1 MATQNGSIAGS
12 GYGNV
17 YIDALAWGCGW
28 SNAST
33 SPITYSFG
41 SGDVPAS
48 DSSIGAFTGYSWT
61 ASEKAAFRAALANY
75 SSVCNVKFTE
85 QADNTTSANI
95 VWWNVPQSAIGEGML
110 GYHEVPEG
118 NYSSIY
124 GYFNADTDSW
134 SYLDKGGYGYV
145 TVIHEIGHAMGLAHP
160 HDGGSDA
167 DATTFPGVTSA
178 DSLGT
183 NELNQGIWTTMSYND
198 GWKGHTSGYYD
209 YGWQG
214 TLMAFDIAALQK
226 LYGANM
232 TTATGNNVYHLP
244 TANEA
249 GTYWFCIWDAAGI
262 DTISNEGSAV
272 ACTIDLRAAPLV
284 GANAGGYISYDT
296 GIFGGF
302 TIANGAVIENA
313 IGGNGNDVITGNG
326 IANVLTGGAGN
337 DYLNGGAGADTLVGG
352 VGNDIYIVDNLK
364 DIATEAINAGI
375 DQVRAFYINYT
386 LGANVENLQLMDV
399 ANINGTG
406 NELNNVIDGNTGNN
420 VLNGNAGND
429 HLNGGAG
436 NDYLNGGLG
445 SDTMLGGAGNDTY
458 IVDNTRDVVTE
469 LASEGIDKV
478 QAYFVNHLLT
488 ANVENLQLM
497 GTANINGWGNA
508 LNNVIQGNSAN
519 NVINGGLGNDTLTGG
534 AGLDSFVFNSALNTS
549 SNKDIITDFNVVDDI
564 IRLENAVFTTLSRI
578 GMLSANFFKSSSTGV
593 AADSDDYI
601 LYNTTSGLLSYDADG
616 NGSGASVAFAVM
628 GTSVHPALAAADFVV
643 I

>member
-1 MATQNGSIAGS
+1 M
-12 GYGNV
+12 
-17 YIDALAWGCGW
+17 
-28 SNAST
+28 
-33 SPITYSFG
+33 
-41 SGDVPAS
+41 
-48 DSSIGAFTGYSWT
+48 
-61 ASEKAAFRAALANY
+61 
-75 SSVCNVKFTE
+75 
-85 QADNTTSANI
+85 
-95 VWWNVPQSAIGEGML
+95 
-110 GYHEVPEG
+110 
-118 NYSSIY
+118 
-124 GYFNADTDSW
+124 
-134 SYLDKGGYGYV
+134 
-145 TVIHEIGHAMGLAHP
+145 
-160 HDGGSDA
+160 
-167 DATTFPGVTSA
+167 
-178 DSLGT
+178 
-183 NELNQGIWTTMSYND
+183 
-198 GWKGHTSGYYD
+198 
-209 YGWQG
+209 
-214 TLMAFDIAALQK
+214 
-226 LYGANM
+226 
-232 TTATGNNVYHLP
+232 
-244 TANEA
+244 
-249 GTYWFCIWDAAGI
+249 
-262 DTISNEGSAV
+262 
-272 ACTIDLRAAPLV
+272 
-284 GANAGGYISYDT
+284 
-296 GIFGGF
+296 
-302 TIANGAVIENA
+302 IENA

-628 GTSVHPALAAADFVV
+628 GALVHPALTAADFVV